1 MPKSNFDPSDD
12 RFIRGI
18 IRRKS
23 KQLIGR
29 PEFCHDDLEDLEQD
43 LLTRV
48 VQSLRRFDPEV
59 AHLNRY
65 VTAVVERFVAN
76 VVRDSKANKRDRQ
89 RTTTLNVMIQTE
101 AGPTELA
108 QAIGDRELDAR
119 LGRERHSEHE
129 LHELALDLAS
139 VIATLPEAWRTLLQ
153 LRKSRTMPAIAEE
166 MGVPRTTLNGWMRRI
181 RQRFEKS
188 DMQDY
193 LDS

>member
-23 KQLIGR
+23 KQLIRR

-108 QAIGDRELDAR
+108 QTIGDRELDAR
-119 LGRERHSEHE
+119 LGRERRSEHE

-166 MGVPRTTLNGWMRRI
+166 MNVPRTTLNAWMHRI
-181 RQRFEKS
+181 RQRCEDAGLK
-188 DMQDY
+188 DY
-193 LDS
+193 LES